1 MFNNIF
7 MAMARTLVLAAGW
20 GSAAVAAQP
29 SQVSAEAALQAIRDR
44 LVAQATEAST
54 RVQTLAWVDD
64 QGRLHESSRF
74 TADAKVRGM
83 RLVNPEAASPPAS
96 AAATP
101 RAEACPPNA
110 QYKRHALFVVQPAEL
125 GRFFDA
131 GSLSQLTEQFSTD
144 LMALF
149 AAETGWV
156 LTQGQLPQ
164 SELSLYEREL
174 LHRPSDRAPHRLV
187 VQLQDL
193 GVAPVRSRFPTRPEW
208 LSRQLMEAGLAQREE
223 EYGLLGIRVTL
234 FAPET
239 GQILLS
245 ERAEIRMVR
254 KAMGYLDAPS
264 LALADPNQ
272 SRTALMQLQKALRD
286 HLACEAPAYPVFE
299 KTPAGTLLMRAGQRV
314 GLRLGDRLLLSKA
327 DSLPRRALT
336 PGVIEMLA
344 LAEVVALSQDQ
355 ATLRVVAGPT
365 PAGLDR
371 LVASPF

>member
-1 MFNNIF
+1 ML
-7 MAMARTLVLAAGW
+7 RTSLLMWAGAVALVPALAA
-20 GSAAVAAQP
+20 AAP
-29 SQVSAEAALQAIRDR
+29 VSAEAALQAIRDR
-44 LVAQATEAST
+44 LIAQATEAST
-54 RVQTLAWVDD
+54 RVQTLAWIDD
-64 QGRLHESSRF
+64 QGRLHESTRF
-74 TADAKVRGM
+74 SADAKVRGM
-83 RLVNPEAASPPAS
+83 RLVSPSAVNPPDPQPELTAV
-96 AAATP
+96 ATQ

-110 QYKRHALFVVQPAEL
+110 QYKRHALFVVQPAEP
-125 GRFFDA
+125 GRFFDTA
-131 GSLSQLTEQFSTD
+131 SLSQLTQEFSTD

-156 LTQGQLPQ
+156 LTQSQAPQ

-208 LSRQLMEAGLAQREE
+208 LSRQLMEAGLAQKEE

-254 KAMGYLDAPS
+254 KTMGYLDAPS
-264 LALADPNQ
+264 LTLADPAQ
-272 SRTALMQLQKALRD
+272 SRAALMQLQKALRD
-286 HLACEAPAYPVFE
+286 HLACDDPAYPVFE
-299 KTPAGTLLMRAGQRV
+299 KTSAGLLLLRAGQRV
-314 GLRLGDRLLLSKA
+314 GLRVGDRLLLSKA
-327 DSLPRRALT
+327 DTLPRRALT
-336 PGVIEMLA
+336 PGVIETLA
-344 LAEVVALSQDQ
+344 LAEVISLSQDQ
-355 ATLRVVAGPT
+355 ATLKVVAGPN
-365 PAGLDR
+365 PPGLDR

>member
-1 MFNNIF
+1 ML
-7 MAMARTLVLAAGW
+7 RTSLLMWAGAVALVPALAA
-20 GSAAVAAQP
+20 AAP
-29 SQVSAEAALQAIRDR
+29 VSAEAALQAIRDR
-44 LVAQATEAST
+44 LIAQATEAST
-54 RVQTLAWVDD
+54 RVQTLAWIDD
-64 QGRLHESSRF
+64 QGRLHESTRF
-74 TADAKVRGM
+74 SADAKVRGM
-83 RLVNPEAASPPAS
+83 RLVSPSVMNQADPQSGPTAV
-96 AAATP
+96 ATQ

-110 QYKRHALFVVQPAEL
+110 QYKRHALFVVQPAEP
-125 GRFFDA
+125 GRFFDTA
-131 GSLSQLTEQFSTD
+131 SISQLTQEFSTD

-156 LTQGQLPQ
+156 LTQSQAPQ

-208 LSRQLMEAGLAQREE
+208 LTRQLMEAGLAQKEE

-264 LALADPNQ
+264 LTLADPAQ
-272 SRTALMQLQKALRD
+272 SRAALTQLQKALRD
-286 HLACEAPAYPVFE
+286 HLACDAPAYPVFE
-299 KTPAGTLLMRAGQRV
+299 KTSAGLLVLRAGQRV
-314 GLRLGDRLLLSKA
+314 GLRVGDRLLLSKA
-327 DSLPRRALT
+327 DTLPRRALT
-336 PGVIEMLA
+336 PGVIETLA
-344 LAEVVALSQDQ
+344 LAEVISLSQDQ
-355 ATLRVVAGPT
+355 ATLKVVAGPN
-365 PAGLDR
+365 PPGLDR

>member
-1 MFNNIF
+1 ML
-7 MAMARTLVLAAGW
+7 RTSLLMWAGAVALVPALAA
-20 GSAAVAAQP
+20 AAP
-29 SQVSAEAALQAIRDR
+29 VSAEAALQAIRDR
-44 LVAQATEAST
+44 LIAQATEAST
-54 RVQTLAWVDD
+54 RVQTLAWIDD
-64 QGRLHESSRF
+64 QGRLHESTRF
-74 TADAKVRGM
+74 SADAKVRGM
-83 RLVNPEAASPPAS
+83 RLVSPSVVNPPDPQPEPTAV
-96 AAATP
+96 ATQ

-110 QYKRHALFVVQPAEL
+110 QYKRHALFVVQPAEP
-125 GRFFDA
+125 GRFFDTA
-131 GSLSQLTEQFSTD
+131 SLSQLTQEFSTD

-156 LTQGQLPQ
+156 LTQSQAPQ

-208 LSRQLMEAGLAQREE
+208 LSRQLMEAGLAQKEE

-264 LALADPNQ
+264 LTLADPAQ
-272 SRTALMQLQKALRD
+272 SRAALMQLQKALRD
-286 HLACEAPAYPVFE
+286 HLACDAPAYPVFE
-299 KTPAGTLLMRAGQRV
+299 KTSAGLLLLRAGQRV
-314 GLRLGDRLLLSKA
+314 GLRVGDRLLLSKA
-327 DSLPRRALT
+327 DTLPRRALT
-336 PGVIEMLA
+336 PGVIETLA
-344 LAEVVALSQDQ
+344 LAEVISLSQDQ
-355 ATLRVVAGPT
+355 ATLKVVAGPN
-365 PAGLDR
+365 PPGLDR